1 LGEIVNI
8 IFTGQLKPI
17 NIKACFLRPPKQ
29 SLYYLVMVPQ
39 LSNLKNT
46 IIKDEL
52 MQQIK
57 GMGGC
62 FKKKRHGRR
71 RGGRGR
77 FWENSLVVGFLVEG
91 T

>member
-29 SLYYLVMVPQ
+29 LPYYLVMVPQ

-52 MQQIK
+52 VQQIK
-57 GMGGC
+57 GMGGD
-62 FKKKRHGRR
+62 R
-71 RGGRGR
+71 
-77 FWENSLVVGFLVEG
+77 VVEG
-91 T
+91 GFG